1 MSVNSGFKKVV
12 LLCTAA
18 LFLFGLAANAANLK
32 VVVKVNAANVRLK
45 PALDSQVIGTAQMG
59 QIFEV
64 QKKTAGWYLVQLPPD
79 PNGSV
84 LSGYLHSSVVKEL
97 EEPAEVQKP
106 GAAQKENPSLSE
118 KTAATV
124 KPQTQ
129 KVLAAK
135 KSEPEST
142 SLGSQRKKFF
152 IRLGGGYGSKSFG
165 YDNSW
170 SFSVYQ
176 ENGQVTEKYSTNA
189 SGAAFDIGVGFMFT
203 PSMGAELSFVPASG
217 KTKGTFTSSFPHPFY
232 FEFPR
237 TIAWDKTDLKYSA
250 SELNLDFLYYLPLTQ
265 KFNLYLLAGGTYFV
279 GVKIENLKVINWSE
293 TGYPYL
299 DLNVTPEYASYSKSC
314 FGFNGGA
321 GLDFMVK
328 SNIGINLNAR
338 YSSGQAKIKAGESEF
353 TVQAGGLRA
362 TAGIKLAF

>member
-1 MSVNSGFKKVV
+1 MSVNPGFKKIFLSCIV
-12 LLCTAA
+12 A
-18 LFLFGLAANAANLK
+18 LFLFGLAASAANVK
-32 VVVKVNAANVRLK
+32 VVIKVKAANVRLR
-45 PALDSQVIGTAQMG
+45 PALESSVIGRALLG

-64 QKKTAGWYLVQLPPD
+64 QKKIAGWYLVQLPPD

-84 LSGYLHSSVVKEL
+84 LSGYLHNSVVKEL
-97 EEPAEVQKP
+97 EDQAIVPKTGEAEKEKP
-106 GAAQKENPSLSE
+106 TPPEKPTAAVKPQAQKE
-118 KTAATV
+118 
-124 KPQTQ
+124 
-129 KVLAAK
+129 LAAK
-135 KSEPEST
+135 KAEAES
-142 SLGSQRKKFF
+142 GSPRKKFF
-152 IRLGGGYGSKSFG
+152 IRMGGGYGSKSFG

-217 KTKGTFTSSFPHPFY
+217 KTKGTFSSSFPHPFY
-232 FEFPR
+232 FEFSR
-237 TIAWDKTDLKYSA
+237 TKAWEKTGLKYSA

-265 KFNLYLLAGGTYFV
+265 KFNLYLMAGGTYFMD
-279 GVKIENLKVINWSE
+279 VKIENLKVINWSE
-293 TGYPYL
+293 SGYPYL

-328 SNIGINLNAR
+328 RNIGINLNAR
-338 YSSGQAKIKAGESEF
+338 YSSGQAKIKAGEAEF
-353 TVQAGGLRA
+353 SIQAGGLRA